1 MFFLAL
7 SFAKFPCFAQE
18 GSSQA
23 TRAMQQS
30 AQPTPSPEVHQR
42 RSIPEVED
50 AMAKGQ
56 DLLFKKHDPRASIDE
71 FRRAAKLDPS
81 LRPSIS
87 DPRRLH

>member
-1 MFFLAL
+1 MLL
-7 SFAKFPCFAQE
+7 SVLLLSSVASWPLVAQE
-18 GSSQA
+18 RRFAAPSTQNQA
-23 TRAMQQS
+23 
-30 AQPTPSPEVHQR
+30 PPEAHQR
-42 RSIPEVED
+42 RSIPEEED

-81 LRPSIS
+81 LRPSVS